1 MTPITRQIALFFL
14 SERSVSSA
22 FLVCSA
28 IRAGAENN
36 NAVVWLLG
44 GRYDFTCSRRVV
56 VLSTAEGL
64 NFLAC
69 ARKLSSD
76 LAAPAGPHVARKAE
90 VERSKCCALGSLMCR
105 FITVKIV
112 RDDTCQSVKA
122 ESSQPTASSVR
133 VVAQLFLLFSISRPA
148 HKSRLVCFH
157 LVFCHPSGW
166 HSFNG
171 AQQHAIPF
179 IPAETEDVAT
189 DENCRRLFHF
199 SSLRSDIFRR
209 QRMSPSGRIKLSST
223 DRFPCKQIRP

>member
-1 MTPITRQIALFFL
+1 
-14 SERSVSSA
+14 
-22 FLVCSA
+22 
-28 IRAGAENN
+28 
-36 NAVVWLLG
+36 
-44 GRYDFTCSRRVV
+44 
-56 VLSTAEGL
+56 
-64 NFLAC
+64 
-69 ARKLSSD
+69 
-76 LAAPAGPHVARKAE
+76 
-90 VERSKCCALGSLMCR
+90 MCR

-209 QRMSPSGRIKLSST
+209 QECHLRAESNCHRPTVSLASKFAHNSKTDFFLLGVKGIPTGQMIRIFLCSPLAAS
-223 DRFPCKQIRP
+223 D